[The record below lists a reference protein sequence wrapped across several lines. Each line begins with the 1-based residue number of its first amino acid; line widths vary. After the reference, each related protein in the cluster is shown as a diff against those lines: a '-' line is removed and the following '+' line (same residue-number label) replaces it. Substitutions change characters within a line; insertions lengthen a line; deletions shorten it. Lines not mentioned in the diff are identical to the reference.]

1 MAVQSDNEI
10 VMKISGIYKIESKLK
25 PERIYIGSTININI
39 RWNKHLT
46 DLKKNR
52 HHSIK
57 LQNHYN
63 KYGESDLQFSIL
75 VECEKENL
83 LKIEQEF
90 IDSYKPYFNICPIA
104 GNCTGIHR
112 SEKEKQKCREYRHT
126 EEAKKKISEAG
137 IGREV
142 SAKSLSKLLE
152 RRCVKVID
160 TDTGIIYDSII
171 MAANAFGIKRRTL
184 ENKLHGNNGVNSIRN
199 NTTLRLYKEVA

>member
-1 MAVQSDNEI
+1 
-10 VMKISGIYKIESKLK
+10 MKISGIYKIESKLK

-63 KYGESDLQFSIL
+63 KYGESDLRFSIL

-90 IDSYKPYFNICPIA
+90 IDSYKPYLNICPIA

-112 SEKEKQKCREYRHT
+112 SEKEKQKCRSYRHT
-126 EEAKKKISEAG
+126 KEARRKISEAG
-137 IGREV
+137 MGRGI
-142 SAKSLSKLLE
+142 SDKSLKKLLE
-152 RRCVKVID
+152 RRCKKVID
-160 TDTGIIYDSII
+160 TQSGIIYPSIKSASNELG
-171 MAANAFGIKRRTL
+171 MKRRTL
-184 ENKLHGNNGVNSIRN
+184 ENMLHGTNGISKVKNKTSLIF
-199 NTTLRLYKEVA
+199 YKEVV